1 MGSYLLDSYALFRI
15 VAHHSLKE
23 VPEMV
28 VEVSVGA
35 FPRMRLP
42 EYVEF
47 LLLDELIVG
56 IVDCCFLKWR
66 VASVHD
72 EQDDA

>member
-23 VPEMV
+23 IPEMI

-35 FPRMRLP
+35 FSRMRLP
-42 EYVEF
+42 KYVEF
-47 LLLDELIVG
+47 LLLDELIVSV
-56 IVDCCFLKWR
+56 IDCCLFKRR
-66 VASVHD
+66 VASIHD
-72 EQDDA
+72 EQDDS